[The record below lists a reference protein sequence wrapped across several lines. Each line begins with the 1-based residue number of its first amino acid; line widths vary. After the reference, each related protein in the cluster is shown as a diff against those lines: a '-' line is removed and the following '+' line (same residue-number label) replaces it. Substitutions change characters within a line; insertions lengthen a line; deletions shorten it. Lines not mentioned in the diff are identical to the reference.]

1 MSAQAQAREHGFGLG
16 HEGGAAMGLGQPVTP
31 STGSH
36 FWRSLLGGVGFT
48 LGAIGVYIL
57 VDYLVDKKIDF
68 RAWKR

>member
-1 MSAQAQAREHGFGLG
+1 MTSTAAREHGLG
-16 HEGGAAMGLGQPVTP
+16 HADFGMGQPQTAVPPTP

-36 FWRSLLGGVGFT
+36 FWRSVLGGVGFT

-57 VDYLVDKKIDF
+57 VDYLVDRRLDF